1 MKERREGRGRY
12 ERKKKLRG
20 EGAEQAN
27 GALGVIRLLQQ
38 KYSQGF
44 AEVTA
49 KSLEGYVEGQESLQ
63 QVQ

>member
-1 MKERREGRGRY
+1 VKAEGDMKG
-12 ERKKKLRG
+12 KKNFVVK
-20 EGAEQAN
+20 
-27 GALGVIRLLQQ
+27 ALNTQTVRWGVIRLLQQ